1 MSWNVITS
9 SPEQYIV
16 RVEYNDTEG
25 APGVCFYGPFI
36 KEKADDFAQHWCED
50 DTEIGDVDVIPLNPA
65 IKETS

>member
-1 MSWNVITS
+1 MSWTVIAS

-36 KEKADDFAQHWCED
+36 KGKADDFAENWNAD
-50 DTEIGDVDVIPLNPA
+50 DTEIGDVDVIFLNPA
-65 IKETS
+65 IKERS